1 MAEQT
6 TPRRYC
12 VFGGHDYYASG
23 GWHDFR
29 ASCDTLEDAMQ
40 AAEEL
45 STGDTAS
52 IEWWQIF
59 DLQERR
65 VVAQS
70 KYQGYG
76 APEAFPNVNK

>member
-12 VFGGHDYYASG
+12 IFAGLDYYPSG

-29 ASCDTLEDAMQ
+29 ASRDTLREAVQ

-45 STGDTAS
+45 STGDGFTLD
-52 IEWWQIF
+52 WWQIF
-59 DLQERR
+59 DMDQRR

-70 KYQGYG
+70 RYQGYG
-76 APEAFPNVNK
+76 APDSFPDVSK

>member
-1 MAEQT
+1 MYQQL
-6 TPRRYC
+6 PRRYC
-12 VFGGHDYYASG
+12 IFAGPDYYPSG

-29 ASCDTLEDAMQ
+29 LSRDTLEEAKK

-45 STGDTAS
+45 SSGDGFTLD
-52 IEWWQIF
+52 WWQIF

-70 KYQGYG
+70 RYQGYG
-76 APEAFPNVNK
+76 APESFPDVNK

>member
-1 MAEQT
+1 MTEQT

-12 VFGGHDYYASG
+12 VFGGADYYPLG

-29 ASCDTLEDAMQ
+29 ASCDTLQKAVR

-45 STGDTAS
+45 SAGDAAS
-52 IEWWQIF
+52 IDWWQIF
-59 DLQERR
+59 DMDQRR

-70 KYQGYG
+70 RYQGYG

>member
-1 MAEQT
+1 MAEQQL
-6 TPRRYC
+6 PRRFC
-12 VFGGHDYYASG
+12 IFGGPDYYPRG

-29 ASCDTLEDAMQ
+29 ASRDTLEEAVQ
-40 AAEEL
+40 AGEKL
-45 STGDTAS
+45 LVNPSGDYN
-52 IEWWQIF
+52 WWHVF

-76 APEAFPNVNK
+76 APDSFPDVQR

>member
-1 MAEQT
+1 MADQT
-6 TPRRYC
+6 TPRRFC
-12 VFGGHDYYASG
+12 VFAGNDYYPSG

-29 ASCDTLEDAMQ
+29 ASRDTLEEAMR

-45 STGDTAS
+45 SSGEGWTLD
-52 IEWWQIF
+52 WWQIF

-70 KYQGYG
+70 RYQGYG
-76 APEAFPNVNK
+76 APDSIPDLNK